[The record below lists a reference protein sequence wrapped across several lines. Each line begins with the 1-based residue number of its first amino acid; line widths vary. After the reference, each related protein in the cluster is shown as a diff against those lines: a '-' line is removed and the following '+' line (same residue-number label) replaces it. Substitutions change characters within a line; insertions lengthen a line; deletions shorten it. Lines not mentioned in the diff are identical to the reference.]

1 MWRATVAI
9 GLGVALAGA
18 TIAPTVFAEDPPAAG
33 QNPSHQHD
41 APAAP
46 GADKP
51 ADHMQQ
57 HMHQHMEMMH
67 GAKASGPTMPGQDAF
82 GAIAE
87 VVRILEADPAT
98 DWSKVDLERLRQHLI
113 DMNEVVLRAAVK
125 QAPVPGGLAMEITG
139 PGRTEQAIGAMV
151 VPHAV
156 ELDRMP
162 SFAARTETIPGG
174 VRLTVVAK
182 QPEAAAVVARIRG
195 LGFAGLITE
204 GAHHQAHHLAMARG
218 EALGHRHSH

>member
-1 MWRATVAI
+1 MLAGIRSLQEAIMWRAALAL

-18 TIAPTVFAEDPPAAG
+18 TVVPTVFAEDPPAA
-33 QNPSHQHD
+33 
-41 APAAP
+41 AAQSP
-46 GADKP
+46 
-51 ADHMQQ
+51 DHMSQ
-57 HMHQHMEMMH
+57 HMRHHMDMMQ
-67 GAKASGPTMPGQDAF
+67 GASGPTMPGQDAF

-98 DWSKVDLERLRQHLI
+98 DWSKVDLERLRQHLV

-125 QAPVPGGLAMEITG
+125 QTPVPGGLAMEITG
-139 PGRTEQAIGAMV
+139 TGRTEQAIGAMV

-218 EALGHRHSH
+218 EALGHGHSH

>member
-1 MWRATVAI
+1 MLAGIRSLQEAIMWRAALAL

-18 TIAPTVFAEDPPAAG
+18 TVVPTVFAEDPPAAA
-33 QNPSHQHD
+33 QSP
-41 APAAP
+41 
-46 GADKP
+46 
-51 ADHMQQ
+51 DHMSQ
-57 HMHQHMEMMH
+57 HMRHHMDMMQ
-67 GAKASGPTMPGQDAF
+67 GASGPTMPGQDAF

-125 QAPVPGGLAMEITG
+125 QTPVPGGLAMEITG
-139 PGRTEQAIGAMV
+139 TGRTEQAIGAMV

-218 EALGHRHSH
+218 EALGHGHSH